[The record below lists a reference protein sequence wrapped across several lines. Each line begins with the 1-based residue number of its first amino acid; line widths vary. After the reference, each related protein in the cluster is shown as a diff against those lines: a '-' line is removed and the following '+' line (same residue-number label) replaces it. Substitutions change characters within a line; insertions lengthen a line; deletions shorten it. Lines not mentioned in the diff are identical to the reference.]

1 MVSLYIPDSGDLV
14 WLDFDPQAG
23 REQAGRRPA
32 LVLSPRSFNQRTSL
46 AYVCPI
52 TSKIKGYS
60 SEVLLPTGLPVN
72 GAILCEHMR
81 SLDWQARTP
90 ELIGKVPDDILLEVR
105 EIVGS
110 IAGIT
115 P

>member
-1 MVSLYIPDSGDLV
+1 MKPYSPDCGDLV
-14 WLDFDPQAG
+14 WFDFDPQAG

-32 LVLSPRSFNQRTSL
+32 LVLSARFFNLRTSL

-52 TSKIKGYS
+52 TSKIKGYPF
-60 SEVLLPTGLPVN
+60 EVLLPPGLPVR

-81 SLDWQARTP
+81 SMDWRVRNAM
-90 ELIGKVPDDILLEVR
+90 LIGRAPDDVLLEVR

-110 IAGIT
+110 IAGIA